1 MELLLILS
9 IILLLKKK
17 NSFSRLEISFSFFTM
32 IYLFILDTSIQNT
45 NLIVISFARKKEI
58 ILKKKEAGRA
68 ASITRFGEWGSFKK
82 AEIAHFP
89 SPLEIFWG
97 NIYLGIIRRREKTT
111 TTTKK

>member
-1 MELLLILS
+1 MLTILS

-17 NSFSRLEISFSFFTM
+17 NSLSRSEISFFTM

>member
-17 NSFSRLEISFSFFTM
+17 NSLSRSEISFFTM
-32 IYLFILDTSIQNT
+32 IYLFILGTSIQNT

-68 ASITRFGEWGSFKK
+68 ASITRLGEWGSFKK

>member
-1 MELLLILS
+1 MLTILS

-17 NSFSRLEISFSFFTM
+17 NSLSRSEISFFIM

-68 ASITRFGEWGSFKK
+68 ASITRLGEWGSFKK

>member
-1 MELLLILS
+1 MLTILS

-32 IYLFILDTSIQNT
+32 IYLFILDTSSIQNT

-58 ILKKKEAGRA
+58 ILKKKEAERV

>member
-1 MELLLILS
+1 MLTILS

-17 NSFSRLEISFSFFTM
+17 NSLSRSEISFFIM

>member
-17 NSFSRLEISFSFFTM
+17 NSLSRSEISFFTM

>member
-17 NSFSRLEISFSFFTM
+17 NSLSRSEISFFTM

-68 ASITRFGEWGSFKK
+68 ASITRLGEWGSFKK

>member
-1 MELLLILS
+1 
-9 IILLLKKK
+9 
-17 NSFSRLEISFSFFTM
+17 M
-32 IYLFILDTSIQNT
+32 IYLFILDTSSIQNT

-58 ILKKKEAGRA
+58 ILKKKEAERV

>member
-17 NSFSRLEISFSFFTM
+17 NSLSRSEISFFTM
-32 IYLFILDTSIQNT
+32 IYLFILDTSSIQNT

>member
-1 MELLLILS
+1 MLTILS

-17 NSFSRLEISFSFFTM
+17 NSLSRSEISFFTM

-68 ASITRFGEWGSFKK
+68 ASITRLGEWGSFKK